1 MDTSADTV
9 WLLVDHS
16 SRALAMAAVA
26 DELQAKGVH
35 VEIVTITEVLGTMA
49 RTAIAGGAERL
60 LRGLRV
66 AVQGQSGDEDLIGA
80 VKRARPDVLVITDAK
95 NVRALHVL
103 ERLTGIPTLQVGVLP
118 DFNLNEMWMTSGLHA
133 FVVPHEELAGRLV
146 RSGVDPERVLVAG
159 PAVGRGFAS
168 KLDAEKIREEFG
180 FSTGQTLLL
189 VRADTFS
196 LDTLG
201 KLVFQAKLVEGD
213 VQFIFHHNGDS
224 GVASSLRRA
233 ASEYGLHAIMFGRV
247 EDLERYVALAD
258 AVVVS
263 PAEPLMAE
271 IIAQGTPVVMV
282 GPSGG
287 AAAQVAFLEDH
298 RMGRHVPDLLRL
310 GAELER
316 FISPESL
323 EAYTERAR
331 SIGLPGGS
339 AEVAEALLGALER
352 AEAWRIPAGSGYTAP
367 SGGDDGGAGDDTARD
382 DGPAGPFETI
392 GSGGSASSGAA
403 TRGGFGAGTAAGGGG
418 PEGARRDETQDFVG
432 ISQAE
437 AKEQLAQL
445 ILAEREAERKLGEIE
460 KEQQRW
466 RGRLDLA
473 REWNEA
479 DLAEEAEGIL
489 RGYLEEARP
498 LQQELEDV
506 RRQKA
511 KLKAAASG
519 GKTSGAGS
527 AGGTGGADGRGVGA
541 GRMAE
546 LERRFRR
553 MEDDR
558 ALGDLKD
565 RIDREMGD

>member
-16 SRALAMAAVA
+16 SRAMAMAAVA
-26 DELQAKGVH
+26 DELEAKGVN

-49 RTAIAGGAERL
+49 RSAITGGAERL

-80 VKRARPDVLVITDAK
+80 VQRARPDVLAITDAK
-95 NVRALHVL
+95 NVRALNVL
-103 ERLTGIPTLQVGVLP
+103 ERLTGIPSLQVGVLP
-118 DFNLNEMWMTSGLHA
+118 DFNLSEMWMKSGLHA
-133 FVVPHEELAGRLV
+133 FIVPHEELSERLV

-159 PAVGRGFAS
+159 PAVGTGFTK
-168 KLDAEKIREEFG
+168 KLDPAALRSEFG
-180 FSTGQTLLL
+180 FSESQTLLL
-189 VRADTFS
+189 VRSDTFS
-196 LDTLG
+196 LDMLG

-247 EDLERYVALAD
+247 DDLERYVALAD
-258 AVVVS
+258 AVIVS
-263 PAEPLMAE
+263 PEEPLMSE

-282 GPSGG
+282 GPAGS

-316 FISPESL
+316 FITPESL
-323 EAYTERAR
+323 DAHAEQAR

-339 AEVAEALLGALER
+339 AEVAEALLRALEH
-352 AEAWRIPAGSGYTAP
+352 AEAWRIPAGTGQGAP
-367 SGGDDGGAGDDTARD
+367 TGGGDDGSSGDDAPKD
-382 DGPAGPFETI
+382 DRPAGPFETI
-392 GSGGSASSGAA
+392 GSGKGPSTTTSTSGGSGSGS
-403 TRGGFGAGTAAGGGG
+403 GAGGGDAG
-418 PEGARRDETQDFVG
+418 RRDDPQEFVG
-432 ISQAE
+432 ISRAE

-473 REWNEA
+473 REWSEE

-511 KLKAAASG
+511 KLKAAANGGRASSG
-519 GKTSGAGS
+519 GGAPSGSG
-527 AGGTGGADGRGVGA
+527 DGRGVGA